1 MQVII
6 DTNVFITSIG
16 KVSPYRWLFDKII
29 SGELTLCISND
40 IFFEYWEV
48 LESQTSP
55 EIAQNI
61 ANFLVIIPS
70 VQFINP
76 FIKWDLFTADTD
88 DNKFVDCA
96 ICAGAE
102 CIITYDTHFNVLKE
116 IPFPSVKA
124 VTPEE
129 FKSIYLSPK

>member
-6 DTNVFITSIG
+6 DTNVFINSIG
-16 KVSPYRWLFDKII
+16 TASPYRWLFDKII

-48 LESQTSP
+48 LEAKTTP

-76 FIKWDLFTADTD
+76 FIKWDLIIADPD

-96 ICAGAE
+96 ISSGAE
-102 CIITYDTHFNVLKE
+102 CIITHDVHFKVLKE
-116 IPFPSVKA
+116 VSFPSVKA
-124 VTPEE
+124 ITPEE
-129 FKSIYLSPK
+129 FKSIYLSAK